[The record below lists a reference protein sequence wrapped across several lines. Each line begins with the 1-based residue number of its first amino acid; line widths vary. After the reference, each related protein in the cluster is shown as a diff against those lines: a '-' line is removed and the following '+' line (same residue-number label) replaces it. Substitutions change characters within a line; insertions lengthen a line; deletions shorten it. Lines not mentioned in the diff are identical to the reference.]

1 MSAPHSKMSSAR
13 ALSLLL
19 LLSGAALGAVP
30 KTKAKAPPSAS
41 ASALAAASSGAVPAS
56 STSTGAAPAASSSAS
71 APAASSGSPPNA
83 DSCVER
89 IPSGKDRPKFT
100 EGIDARALSGHALTL
115 EVYVVHGKGET
126 VLPTGFHLLSD
137 SPEAKAL
144 EREGFALPD
153 PDGPAGPKLERTED
167 GGSAK
172 TRLRISIIPLP
183 PKPGRHE
190 LVLPPLPITLSRA
203 SGELIT
209 LCTAPHRVEVED
221 PIANAPNPEP
231 HGNPA
236 ARRQREIW
244 VAAKHVVFAA
254 LIALAVGAVLALLI
268 SQWLRRPKKLPP
280 PPPPRPPWD
289 IALEALHDIRHAG
302 LTREGR
308 FSEHFDRVSDVLRRY
323 LGDRYGYDGL
333 ESTTREA
340 LGSLRLITPAIA
352 DLGEIQ
358 TFMRDADLVKFAQL
372 TPSEGECLDL
382 LARAEHIVTR
392 TIDIAP
398 VAPAIATEIQDD
410 VADGATDEASSRAPD
425 GNDGN
430 DGGTP

>member
-1 MSAPHSKMSSAR
+1 MNLSSR
-13 ALSLLL
+13 LIVLSVVLLP
-19 LLSGAALGAVP
+19 AAV
-30 KTKAKAPPSAS
+30 
-41 ASALAAASSGAVPAS
+41 ALAAAPN
-56 STSTGAAPAASSSAS
+56 TGAPATSSAGTPSSAS
-71 APAASSGSPPNA
+71 AGPASSASAGPVSSASPPPNEE
-83 DSCVER
+83 SCVER

-100 EGIDARALSGHALTL
+100 EGIATHALSGHALTL
-115 EVYVVHGKGET
+115 EVTVVHGKGET

-153 PDGPAGPKLERTED
+153 PEGAAGPRLVRTED

-172 TRLRISIIPLP
+172 TTVRLSVVPLP
-183 PKPGRHE
+183 PKPGRHV
-190 LVLPPLPITLSRA
+190 LVLPPLPIAISRA

-209 LCTAPHRVEVED
+209 VCTRSHTVTIED
-221 PIANAPNPEP
+221 PIANTPNAEP
-231 HGNPA
+231 HGNPQ

-244 VAAKHVVFAA
+244 TAAKHVVAAA
-254 LIALAVGAVLALLI
+254 LIALVVGALL
-268 SQWLRRPKKLPP
+268 SLLVSRWLRRPKKLPP

-289 IALEALHDIRHAG
+289 VALEALHDIRHAG

-308 FSEHFDRVSDVLRRY
+308 FAEHFDRVSDVLRRY

-340 LGSLRLITPAIA
+340 LGSLRTITPAI
-352 DLGEIQ
+352 DDMRGIE

-382 LARAEHIVTR
+382 LARAENIVTR
-392 TIDIAP
+392 TIEIAP
-398 VAPAIATEIQDD
+398 VVPAIATDVPNGASPDANAEAAADADD
-410 VADGATDEASSRAPD
+410 DDARDENGGSAP
-425 GNDGN
+425 
-430 DGGTP
+430 